1 MSCPNPTAHPVGV
14 RQNKGERPLV
24 TNGRNRLIA
33 TGVATLAVAGVVGM
47 LPSTPAQAAPSIKDV
62 QAKVD
67 DLYRQAEVASER
79 YDAATLRLKQ
89 LRTELSDL
97 QTDQQRQGQQL
108 SGVRKQV
115 RDSVLSQFEGSNMSA
130 VGQVVTSE
138 DPKAFLAGLSTMS
151 AYDGIQNS
159 LLTDYANQVNAL
171 ELRRAATASR
181 TDQVAATESELKSAK
196 SQIDDKLA
204 EAKKVLDGLQAQQR
218 EALLSRD
225 STRVA
230 ATNIQATGNAA
241 AAVQFA
247 MAQVGKAYVYGASG
261 DSAYDCSGLTMRAW
275 GAAGVALPHSAAAQ
289 YGMGRHIPESELQ
302 PGDLVFYY
310 SPISHVGMYIGNGLI
325 VNAENPSVGVA
336 VTGLHT
342 MPFVGAV
349 RPG

>member
-1 MSCPNPTAHPVGV
+1 
-14 RQNKGERPLV
+14 
-24 TNGRNRLIA
+24 
-33 TGVATLAVAGVVGM
+33 M

-67 DLYRQAEVASER
+67 TLYRQAEVASER

-89 LRTELSDL
+89 LRSELGDL
-97 QTDQQRQGQQL
+97 KADQKRQGQQL
-108 SGVRKQV
+108 SGVRDQV

-130 VGQVVTSE
+130 VGQVVTSD

-171 ELRRAATASR
+171 ELRREATSSR
-181 TDQVAATESELKSAK
+181 TSQVADTEAELKQAK
-196 SQIDDKLA
+196 ADIDDKLA
-204 EAKKVLDGLQAQQR
+204 EAKKVLDGLQEQQR

-225 STRVA
+225 SSRVSDAADNISASGSA
-230 ATNIQATGNAA
+230 ATAIS
-241 AAVQFA
+241 FA
-247 MAQVGKAYVYGASG
+247 MAQVGKAYVYGAAG

-275 GAAGVALPHSAAAQ
+275 GAAGVSLPHSSAAQ
-289 YGMGRHIPESELQ
+289 YNSGRHISESELQ

-310 SPISHVGMYIGNGLI
+310 SPISHVGMYIGNGMI
-325 VNAENPSVGVA
+325 VNAENPSVGVT
-336 VTGLHT
+336 VTSLHS
-342 MPFVGAV
+342 MPYVGAV